1 MWSENSIMI
10 EALVYN
16 ALYLCGYLIP
26 HSTFHTPHSTLHIYT
41 MQKYTFFPKES
52 RTLLVFLCKKGII
65 IIKTYKQLG

>member
-1 MWSENSIMI
+1 MYYDE
-10 EALVYN
+10 L
-16 ALYLCGYLIP
+16 LYKLDSVDI
-26 HSTFHTPHSTLHIYT
+26 SFHIPHSTLHIYT